1 MNFKE
6 NKPIYQ
12 QIADRICDDILLGVY
27 LPGSRIPSV
36 REYAA
41 TVEVNANTVMRT
53 FETLENLE
61 IIFNKRGIGFFV
73 SDDAKERILQIRQKS
88 FIDDEIDYFFRQ
100 LMTLGIGEDTLVK
113 MYKDYCD
120 KFKN

>member
-27 LPGSRIPSV
+27 LPDSRIPSV
-36 REYAA
+36 REYAT

-73 SDDAKERILQIRQKS
+73 SDDAKERILQIRQKL

-100 LMTLGIGEDTLVK
+100 LMTLGISEDTLVK